1 MKRTIR
7 RHILVYLGAALVAAG
22 LFVGARVYVQY
33 AEQKSLKTQEAAV
46 AQARA
51 DAEQRLPKVKVVEI
65 MPVPLTDYLVLPGT
79 VRPYDDIDLAAKTT
93 GSVTWIGPKEGDRV
107 EKGKKVL
114 QVEVK
119 SVQTRVTEARAR
131 YEQAV
136 KDYNRMKKLYEEQ
149 IVSRSQLDAAQTTLE
164 TSKAALEAAGLTLD
178 DGSLSSPI
186 SGTLNQLNVD
196 KGEYINPGQVVMK
209 IVNIDKVKVELPVP
223 EKDILYFEEG
233 QHVVL
238 ELEQRNG
245 ETRTFTGV
253 IEFVSL
259 TADPTTRTYTVKVLV
274 ENPEHI
280 LRPGMIVR
288 AQLVRRQLEA
298 AIAVPFFCIIDR
310 EDGKAVF
317 VVEDGVAH
325 VRSIEYG
332 IFQRGIV
339 EIRSGLN
346 VGDRLVIVGQ
356 RNLVDGVRVEVT
368 DDLTP
373 LARQWIQSGR
383 DLSELPV
390 EILE

>member
-186 SGTLNQLNVD
+186 SGTLNQLNVN

-223 EKDILYFEEG
+223 EKEILYFEEG